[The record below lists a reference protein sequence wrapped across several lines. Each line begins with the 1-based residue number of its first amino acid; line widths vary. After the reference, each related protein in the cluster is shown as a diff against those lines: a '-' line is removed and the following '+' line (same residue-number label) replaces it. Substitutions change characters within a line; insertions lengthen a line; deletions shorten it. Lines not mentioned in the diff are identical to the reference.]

1 MLTNGFAES
10 VQLINDVEHRQRYS
24 QLCEHFKGT
33 LRDRDGEK
41 FIECDRAKGYRL
53 SIHPALVTFDEK
65 KLLTDL
71 SDGVRKL
78 DSVIT

>member
-33 LRDRDGEK
+33 LCDCDGEK
-41 FIECDRAKGYRL
+41 FIECDRSKGYRL
-53 SIHPALVTFDEK
+53 STHPAIVTYDTA
-65 KLLTDL
+65 KLSSRSGSESPLA
-71 SDGVRKL
+71 VK
-78 DSVIT
+78 